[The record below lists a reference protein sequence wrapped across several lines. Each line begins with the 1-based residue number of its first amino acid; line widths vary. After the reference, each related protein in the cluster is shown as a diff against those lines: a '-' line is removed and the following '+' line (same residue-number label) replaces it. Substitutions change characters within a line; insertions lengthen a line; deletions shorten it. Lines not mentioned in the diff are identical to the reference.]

1 MNLKHHYY
9 YFKKAVPDRICK
21 EFEDKDAPMPREK
34 EQALNL
40 ATS

>member
-1 MNLKHHYY
+1 MKEQDYKVNL
-9 YFKKAVPDRICK
+9 FLK

-34 EQALNL
+34 EQALNI